1 MSEFWFS
8 NLYYTEYT
16 LTASDTPHNI
26 RTQAIANGWNGT
38 DPVHVK
44 VNVTGNRGSTSTGTP
59 AIQTGT
65 PYPTGSIVELVNS
78 AIISG
83 RGGNGGNANGGGG
96 SGAGQGMILNY
107 PISIDNGGTIQGG
120 GNGGN
125 AGGGGSASGGEN
137 QPPIYYTGGGG
148 GGGAGYPG
156 GSGGSPNGSAGSI
169 SAGGAGGGGYGGGA
183 GSGSAGSSPGS
194 NHAIATNSNTITW
207 VTAGTTYGTVG

>member
-65 PYPTGSIVELVNS
+65 RRASTQKARHSSKTSKYHRP
-78 AIISG
+78 
-83 RGGNGGNANGGGG
+83 
-96 SGAGQGMILNY
+96 AGC
-107 PISIDNGGTIQGG
+107 
-120 GNGGN
+120 
-125 AGGGGSASGGEN
+125 
-137 QPPIYYTGGGG
+137 
-148 GGGAGYPG
+148 
-156 GSGGSPNGSAGSI
+156 
-169 SAGGAGGGGYGGGA
+169 
-183 GSGSAGSSPGS
+183 
-194 NHAIATNSNTITW
+194 
-207 VTAGTTYGTVG
+207 V